1 MLRFHVL
8 AKVFALALVIAATA
22 YPTDLDAARDDWIS
36 LRITKAGFVVGYT
49 GGGGTLH
56 HRGRAYPVS
65 ISGLRVGL
73 TIGASAAEVSGPV
86 FYLRHPADIE
96 GTYSAIQASA
106 ALGPGGNAI
115 VLTNEHG
122 VRLELE
128 GTQAGIEASLDWG
141 GMVITLQ

>member
-1 MLRFHVL
+1 M
-8 AKVFALALVIAATA
+8 
-22 YPTDLDAARDDWIS
+22 
-36 LRITKAGFVVGYT
+36 
-49 GGGGTLH
+49 
-56 HRGRAYPVS
+56 
-65 ISGLRVGL
+65 GL

>member
-1 MLRFHVL
+1 MSRFQFL
-8 AKVFALALVIAATA
+8 AKVFALALVIVVSA
-22 YPTDLDAARDDWIS
+22 YPADPGEAREDWIS

-56 HRGRAYPVS
+56 HRGRSYPVS

-73 TIGASAAEVSGPV
+73 TIGASAAELSGPV
-86 FYLRHPADIE
+86 FYLRHPSDIE

-115 VLTNEHG
+115 VLTNELG

-128 GTQAGIEASLDWG
+128 GSQAGIEASLDWG
-141 GMVITLQ
+141 GMVITLE